1 MASQSSKKLA
11 TANTKTLNQLHMISA
26 GVNVL
31 VILAIFILHRP
42 ASFLPWLLLSIPSFV
57 LQYNL
62 ESSGRPQYVKEKGYD
77 KLVKSGQDIHQ
88 QGGLFEYF
96 FDVVYLTWLFDL
108 LMIIFGSNK
117 VWWGYLIIP
126 GFACF
131 KLYGIVSPF
140 LKKSQPQ
147 QQAAPAT
154 EEATTSTSGKSK
166 RQQKLE
172 ARREKGPTMKYR

>member
-1 MASQSSKKLA
+1 MAAQSSKKLA
-11 TANTKTLNQLHMISA
+11 AANVKTLNQLHLISA
-26 GVNVL
+26 GINLL
-31 VILAIFILHRP
+31 VIIAIFFLHRP
-42 ASFLPWLLLSIPSFV
+42 ASFLPWLLLSIPSFL

-62 ESSGRPQYVKEKGYD
+62 EASGRPKYVKEKGYD

-96 FDVVYLTWLFDL
+96 FDVIYLTWLFDI
-108 LMIIFGSNK
+108 LMIIFGTNK
-117 VWWGYLIIP
+117 VWWGYSVIP
-126 GFACF
+126 GFACY

-140 LKKSQPQ
+140 FKNKGQ
-147 QQAAPAT
+147 QQQ
-154 EEATTSTSGKSK
+154 ETTSTAEEKSASGKSK